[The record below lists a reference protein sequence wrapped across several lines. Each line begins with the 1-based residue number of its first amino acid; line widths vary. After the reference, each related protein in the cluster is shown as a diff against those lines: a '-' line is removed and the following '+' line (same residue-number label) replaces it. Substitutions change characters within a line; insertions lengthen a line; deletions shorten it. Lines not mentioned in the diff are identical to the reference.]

1 MIDVSERVA
10 FLVRAFGESHSA
22 RDGLNVYF
30 KCPSCGKKPE
40 KKKLVVRIDT
50 EKWHCWVCD
59 IKGGSVGSLLR
70 KYCNTLLPEWN
81 KRFGKQ
87 GRSNYEDDLVE
98 IKEKIEFPE
107 MYPIDHLH
115 GMIDPDAKAIVSY
128 LRRRGVSEEA
138 CYRYRL
144 CGSIRGKARRRVIFP
159 SFDSEGEPNYWTG
172 RSVDSDT
179 KLRYLNPKADRRG
192 IVFNEIDVD
201 WDSEL
206 VVVEGPFDMLNAG
219 ENAVPLLG
227 SALSTES
234 LLFRR
239 IVENSTPVVL
249 ALDNDMRKK
258 SHDIAKK
265 LYSYDVKVRILD
277 TGSTKDVGDMSRE
290 EFLENLHNAKEWS
303 PRDRLSFLIRG
314 ISSGSI
320 I

>member
-1 MIDVSERVA
+1 MLDVTERVT
-10 FLVRAFGESHSA
+10 FLVRAFGESHTS
-22 RDGLNVYF
+22 RDGVNVYF

-59 IKGGSVGSLLR
+59 IKGGTIGGLLR
-70 KYCNTLLPEWN
+70 KYSSSLLPEWN
-81 KRFGKQ
+81 KRFGSH
-87 GRSNYEDDLVE
+87 GRNTFDDDLVE

-107 MYPIDHLH
+107 MHSIDALRE
-115 GMIDPDAKAIVSY
+115 MIDPDAKAILSY
-128 LRRRGVSEEA
+128 LKRRGVSYETA
-138 CYRYRL
+138 YRFRL
-144 CGSIRGKARRRVIFP
+144 CGSIRGAARRRVVFP
-159 SFDSEGEPNYWTG
+159 SFDSEGLPNYWTA
-172 RSVDSDT
+172 RSVDTDT
-179 KLRYLNPKADRRG
+179 RLRYLNPKADRRG

-201 WDSEL
+201 WDREL

-227 SALSTES
+227 SSLSTES

-239 IVENSTPVVL
+239 IVENSTPVIL

-290 EFLENLHNAKEWS
+290 EFLASLHNAKEWS
-303 PRDRLSFLIRG
+303 RDDRLSFLIKR

>member
-10 FLVRAFGESHSA
+10 FLVKAFGESHSA
-22 RDGLNVYF
+22 RDGVNVYF

-59 IKGGSVGSLLR
+59 IKGGSIRGLLK
-70 KYCNTLLPEWN
+70 KYCPSLSGEWN
-81 KRFGKQ
+81 KRFGTQ
-87 GRSNYEDDLVE
+87 GRNSFEDDAIE
-98 IKEKIEFPE
+98 EKEKVEFPE
-107 MYPIDHLH
+107 MHSIDVLRD
-115 GMIDPDAKAIVSY
+115 MIDPDAKAILSY
-128 LRRRGVSEEA
+128 LRKRGVSYES
-138 CYRYRL
+138 CYRHRL
-144 CGSIRGKARRRVIFP
+144 CGSIRGAARRRVIFP
-159 SFDSEGEPNYWTG
+159 SFDSDGLPNYWTG
-172 RSVDSDT
+172 RSVDADT
-179 KLRYLNPKADRRG
+179 RLRYLNPKADRRS

-239 IVENSTPVVL
+239 IVENSTPIVL

-277 TGSTKDVGDMSRE
+277 TGSTKDVGDMDRE
-290 EFLENLHNAKEWS
+290 EFLENLHNAKEWT
-303 PRDRLSFLIRG
+303 PDDRLSFLIRR